1 MLFRSKAIFIDT
13 PLDVALT
20 RRVLRDMADTSGLGI
35 VSEICEDCFCTDA
48 KRCIA
53 IIGLC
58 VGWNARSG

>member
-1 MLFRSKAIFIDT
+1 
-13 PLDVALT
+13 
-20 RRVLRDMADTSGLGI
+20 MADTSGLGI
-35 VSEICEDCFCTDA
+35 VSEICEDCFWTDA